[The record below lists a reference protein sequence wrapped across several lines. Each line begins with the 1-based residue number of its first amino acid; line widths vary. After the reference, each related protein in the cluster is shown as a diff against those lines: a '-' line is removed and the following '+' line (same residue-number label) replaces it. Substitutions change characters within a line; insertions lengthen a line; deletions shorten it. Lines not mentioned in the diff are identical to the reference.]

1 MTNETNT
8 APDVTPKT
16 KIRMLALNDI
26 RISGRLTA
34 DPKSRLTKD
43 GRLVVHLNLAI
54 NRGYKDAAGVWHQQ
68 ASFIPVTVW
77 NALAE
82 KCKKRLQKGSPL
94 YVEGRLRSEMWQADG
109 QKRYALK
116 VDAARL
122 RFMTPKKP
130 WASNASY
137 PADNPG

>member
-1 MTNETNT
+1 
-8 APDVTPKT
+8 
-16 KIRMLALNDI
+16 MLSLNDV
-26 RISGRLTA
+26 RISGRLTD
-34 DPKSRLTKD
+34 DPKSRSTKD

-54 NRGYKDAAGVWHQQ
+54 NRGYQDAAGVWRPQ

-82 KCKKRLQKGSPL
+82 KCKKRLRKGSPL
-94 YVEGRLRSEMWQADG
+94 YVEGRLRSEMWQAAEG

-122 RFMTPKKP
+122 RFLTLKRPL
-130 WASNASY
+130 ASTLPY